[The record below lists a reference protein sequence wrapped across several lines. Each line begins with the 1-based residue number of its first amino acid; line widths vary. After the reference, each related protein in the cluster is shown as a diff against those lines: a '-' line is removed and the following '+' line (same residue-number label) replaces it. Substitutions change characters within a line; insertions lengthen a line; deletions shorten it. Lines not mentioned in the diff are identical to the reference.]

1 MSASDTGDEAP
12 LVQFFNSVRNSDR
25 ASAPAAPT
33 RDGCP
38 LVQSFSTVQTSD
50 SASAP
55 ASRTV
60 SVSSAASRAM
70 FLSSVSASA
79 KRQSLD
85 AHGRRIDAVAEFQI
99 VGGLHRLEDRQQ
111 VPCDRHLAD
120 GIGDL
125 AVLDPEPGCAAAVVA
140 GHAVDAGA
148 DQIGD
153 IKALLDV
160 RYQLRR
166 RWFTRLQMQIVRS
179 RRR

>member
-12 LVQFFNSVRNSDR
+12 LVQFFSSVRN
-25 ASAPAAPT
+25 
-33 RDGCP
+33 
-38 LVQSFSTVQTSD
+38 SD

-70 FLSSVSASA
+70 FRSRASTTA

-99 VGGLHRLEDRQQ
+99 VGRRQRFEDRQQ
-111 VPCDRHLAD
+111 MACNRHLAD

-125 AVLDPEPGCAAAVVA
+125 AVLDPETGGAAAVIA
-140 GHAVDAGA
+140 GDAVDAGA
-148 DQIGD
+148 DQVGD
-153 IKALLDV
+153 VETLLDV
-160 RYQLRR
+160 GDQLGRGR
-166 RWFTRLQMQIVRS
+166 LARLQMQ
-179 RRR
+179 